1 MKTQPDTLT
10 KIQVQNVY
18 LSELRAVVNLYK
30 RQILHISETE
40 VANAKLTAAFGLP
53 LAVLTSDRKVVGF
66 ARAQINDLG
75 AIDLSCYL
83 EEDFLDDK
91 HYMALKAKAED
102 NLHYTFSR
110 ENQQTEDLA
119 SAIEQLIYW
128 LNLAS

>member
-1 MKTQPDTLT
+1 MKTEPHLQS
-10 KIQVQNVY
+10 KIQVNNVY

-30 RQILHISETE
+30 RQVLCIPEAKEEET
-40 VANAKLTAAFGLP
+40 KLTAAFGLP
-53 LAVLTSDRKVVGF
+53 LAVLTSDSKVVGF

-83 EEDFLDDK
+83 EEGFLNDT
-91 HYMALKAKAED
+91 HYIALKAKAQD
-102 NLHYTFSR
+102 NLRCTFTR
-110 ENQQTEDLA
+110 ESQQTEDLA